1 MRNSQVTT
9 TNKRQRVHRLHKW
22 VVHFSLVGAGE
33 KMHGY
38 NNEYTAKEKK
48 EKEKQTTERKRVD
61 IVELTEQTLVCPC
74 RTLGG
79 NG

>member
-38 NNEYTAKEKK
+38 NNEYTAKEK
-48 EKEKQTTERKRVD
+48 ERKRK
-61 IVELTEQTLVCPC
+61 T
-74 RTLGG
+74 
-79 NG
+79 NN